1 MDFGIIDLL
10 RLFGSLG
17 IFLYGMKLM
26 SESLQKVAGDK
37 MRNILSAMTSNR
49 FLGVLTGVL
58 ITAIIQS
65 SSATTV
71 MVVSFVNA
79 GLLSLVQSVGVIMG
93 ANVGTTFTAWLISIL
108 GFKVKISAFAIPL
121 IGICFPLLF
130 SKNNNRKS
138 WGELVIGFAL
148 VFLGLDFLKA
158 AVPDIKN
165 NPEILAFLQTYADN
179 GFWSTLLFMLI
190 GTILTIVIQSS
201 SATMALTLVMC
212 NNGWISFDIA
222 AAMVLGENIGTTI
235 TANLAAMIGNASAK
249 RAARVHLMFNIIGVI
264 WVLSIFPFFLRGV
277 SQIMINTSGN
287 SPFEHV
293 ESVPIALSIF
303 HSAFNVLN
311 VLLLVGLAPFFV
323 RIVTRLVK
331 DTGEEE
337 EFRLQHINVG
347 TVSTSELGIVQA
359 KKEIEAYAH
368 KVNNMF
374 FKVENLLEEKKGK
387 KIDKLWTKIE
397 KYEQAHDAIELEIAN
412 YLGQLT
418 EGQLSDLGQSRVQAM
433 YKTISEIES
442 ISDSCYN
449 IAKTLLRKRD
459 KKISFTDNMLA
470 NIKQMFKL
478 NREAFEIMHFN
489 LERGYTEANLEKA
502 LACEAAINN
511 FRDKLKREH
520 LAALEKKSYH
530 TFTGVVYNDIFSE
543 CEKLGD
549 YIINVTEAIVEIKT
563 KQTT

>member
-1 MDFGIIDLL
+1 MDFGIFDLL

-58 ITAIIQS
+58 ITAVIQS

-79 GLLSLVQSVGVIMG
+79 GLLNLVQSVGVIMG

-108 GFKVKISAFAIPL
+108 GFKVKISAFALPL

-130 SKNNNRKS
+130 SKNNLRKS

-148 VFLGLDFLKA
+148 VFLGLDFLKD

-179 GFWSTLLFMLI
+179 GYWSTLLFMAI
-190 GTILTIVIQSS
+190 GTLLTIIIQSS

-212 NNGWISFDIA
+212 NNGWISFDLA

-235 TANLAAMIGNASAK
+235 TANLAAMVGNVSAK
-249 RAARVHLMFNIIGVI
+249 RAARIHLLFNIIGVI
-264 WVLSIFPFFLRGV
+264 WVLAIFPFFLKSIDKV
-277 SQIMINTSGN
+277 MLSTSGH
-287 SPFEHV
+287 SPFNHV
-293 ESVPIALSIF
+293 GSIPIALSIF
-303 HSAFNVLN
+303 HSVFNVMN
-311 VLLLVGLAPFFV
+311 VLLLVGLAPLFV
-323 RIVTRLVK
+323 KLATRMVK

-337 EFRLQHINVG
+337 EFKLQHINIG
-347 TVSTSELGIVQA
+347 TVSTSELGIIQG
-359 KKEIEAYAH
+359 KKEIELYATR
-368 KVNNMF
+368 VNKMF
-374 FKVENLLEEKKGK
+374 KKVENLFDESKSKKV
-387 KIDKLWTKIE
+387 DKLWGKIE
-397 KYEQAHDAIELEIAN
+397 KYEQAHDALELDIAQ

-418 EGQLSDLGQSRVQAM
+418 EGELSDLGARRVHAM
-433 YKTISEIES
+433 YKAISEIES
-442 ISDSCYN
+442 ISDSCFN
-449 IAKTLLRKRD
+449 VAKTLLRKREN
-459 KKISFTDNMLA
+459 KLIFSNEMQA
-470 NIKQMFKL
+470 NIHHMFTL
-478 NREAFEIMHFN
+478 LQEAFDVMHNN
-489 LERGYTEANLEKA
+489 LEKGYEQANLEKA
-502 LACEAAINN
+502 LAAEAGINK
-511 FRDKLKREH
+511 FRDKLKNEH
-520 LAALEKKSYH
+520 LLALEKKSYH
-530 TFTGVVYNDIFSE
+530 TLTGVIYNDIFSE

-549 YIINVTEAIVEIKT
+549 YIINVTEAIVEIDT
-563 KQTT
+563 K

>member
-1 MDFGIIDLL
+1 MDFGIFDLL

-58 ITAIIQS
+58 ITAVIQS

-108 GFKVKISAFAIPL
+108 GFKVKISAFALPL
-121 IGICFPLLF
+121 IGVCFPLLF
-130 SKNNNRKS
+130 SKNNLRKS

-148 VFLGLDFLKA
+148 VFLGLDFLKD

-179 GFWSTLLFMLI
+179 GYWSTLLFMAI
-190 GTILTIVIQSS
+190 GTLLTIVIQSS

-235 TANLAAMIGNASAK
+235 TANLAAMIGNVSAK
-249 RAARVHLMFNIIGVI
+249 RAARIHLLFNIIGVI
-264 WVLSIFPFFLRGV
+264 WVLAIFPFFLKGIDKIMV
-277 SQIMINTSGN
+277 STSGH
-287 SPFEHV
+287 SPFTHV
-293 ESVPIALSIF
+293 GSIPIALSIF
-303 HSAFNVLN
+303 HSVFNIMN
-311 VLLLVGLAPFFV
+311 VLLLVGLAPIFV
-323 RIVTRLVK
+323 KIATRMVK

-337 EFRLQHINVG
+337 EFKLQHINIG
-347 TVSTSELGIVQA
+347 TVSTSELGIIQG
-359 KKEIEAYAH
+359 KKEIELYGTR
-368 KVNNMF
+368 VNKMF
-374 FKVENLLEEKKGK
+374 KKVETMFDEPKSKKT
-387 KIDKLWTKIE
+387 DKLWGKIE
-397 KYEQAHDAIELEIAN
+397 KYEQAHDAIELDIAQ
-412 YLGQLT
+412 YLGQLS
-418 EGQLSDLGQSRVQAM
+418 EGELSDLGARRVHAM
-433 YKTISEIES
+433 YKAISEIES
-442 ISDSCYN
+442 ISDSCLN
-449 IAKTLLRKRD
+449 VAKTLLRKREN
-459 KKISFTDNMLA
+459 KLTFSEEMQS
-470 NIKQMFKL
+470 NIHHMFGL
-478 NREAFEIMHFN
+478 LQEAFDVMHSN
-489 LERGYTEANLEKA
+489 LEQGYERANLEKA
-502 LACEAAINN
+502 LAAEAAINN
-511 FRDKLKREH
+511 FRDKLKKEH
-520 LAALEKKSYH
+520 LKALEKKSYH
-530 TFTGVVYNDIFSE
+530 TLTGVIYNDIFSE

-549 YIINVTEAIVEIKT
+549 YIINVTEAIVEIDT
-563 KQTT
+563 K